1 MSLTLYHYVHCPFCI
16 RVRMA
21 LGLLS
26 ISYESV
32 VLPYDDELTPTKLT
46 GKKMLPILKH
56 DQGVMNES
64 LDIINFLDKKNLL
77 QVKESLASDK
87 FKNLEGLLSR
97 IGIPVHSLAMPYWI
111 YTPEFTASS
120 RKYFQTKKEE
130 KRGPFAEL
138 VKRQDEFF
146 GEINSILLDMEKD
159 LKPFYKSEK
168 FGLFD
173 ILLAS
178 HLWGLYIVPE
188 FQFPSSIHSYLQTVK
203 NICHFD
209 YHGDFWGM
217 K

>member
-21 LGLLS
+21 LGLLN

-32 VLPYDDELTPTKLT
+32 VLPYDDELTPTQLT
-46 GKKMLPILKH
+46 GKKMLPILKY

-64 LDIINFLDKKNLL
+64 LDIINFLDKNNLL
-77 QVKESLASDK
+77 KVKENLASNE
-87 FKNLEGLLSR
+87 FKNIEGLLNE
-97 IGIPVHSLAMPYWI
+97 IGRPVHSLAMPYWI
-111 YTPEFTASS
+111 FTPEFNVSA
-120 RKYFQTKKEE
+120 RKYFQVKKEE
-130 KRGPFAEL
+130 KRGPFSEL
-138 VKRQDEFF
+138 VKRRNEFVE
-146 GEINSILLDMEKD
+146 EINTIFLDIEKD
-159 LKPFYKSEK
+159 LHPFYKSEH

-178 HLWGLYIVPE
+178 HLWGLYVVPE
-188 FQFPSSIHSYLQTVK
+188 FQFPSSIHRYLQDVK
-203 NICHFD
+203 KICHFE